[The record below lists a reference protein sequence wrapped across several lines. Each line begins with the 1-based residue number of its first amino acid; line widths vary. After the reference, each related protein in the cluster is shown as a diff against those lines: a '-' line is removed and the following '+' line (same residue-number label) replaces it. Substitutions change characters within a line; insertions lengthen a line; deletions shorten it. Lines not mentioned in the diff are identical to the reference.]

1 MSMKII
7 AAAIIGLM
15 LVVLPIGYVQ
25 NVEATQVPYD
35 GGIAGLGAGGV
46 ENQLNAILDFV
57 TGKLPLAV
65 GDIFEVAMHFIF
77 AIITALQSGLA
88 ILLNPQGF
96 PLLINLIINGVIYAF
111 NYAITFAVYGGIIG
125 AVLIGIPFWPLTII
139 GGLILGALIGIA
151 FGFIYGFLGAGR
163 KIKMPAEI
171 INPWIAD
178 WPEGFI
184 S

>member
-15 LVVLPIGYVQ
+15 LVILPIGYAQ
-25 NVEATQVPYD
+25 NVEEVQKMLSLGA
-35 GGIAGLGAGGV
+35 GGGAGGV
-46 ENQLNAILDFV
+46 EGQLNAILDFV
-57 TGKLPLAV
+57 TGRLPLAL
-65 GDIFEVAMHFIF
+65 GDLFEVVMHFIF
-77 AIITALQSGLA
+77 AVITALQSALA

-125 AVLIGIPFWPLTII
+125 AVLVGFPFWPLTILFGI
-139 GGLILGALIGIA
+139 AVGAMAGIA

-163 KIKMPAEI
+163 EIKMPAELV
-171 INPWIAD
+171 NPWIKD
-178 WPEGFI
+178 WPEGFV